1 MAVMTDAVVP
11 ALEDAREAHEAVVDR
26 FRADATVTPAGPY
39 RQMLER
45 EVDDVQDSLQRIE
58 DHVRDLRP
66 PSGLVG
72 DSVDI
77 ARLISRSAV
86 RTAMLPLT
94 IGSTLVT
101 DMLRGRRPNDERRLL
116 RNAEDEYAV
125 TARAL
130 AACRAGESIAEE
142 VRDQATADLLAA
154 LRRQDEELLQR
165 LGDSVAQNAR
175 AVAAAANGFVQENG
189 GGWADA
195 AARAVRT
202 AADRV
207 QDVAQT
213 GGRRAR
219 GAAGGAVREMPEPTR
234 MAEEEIQGAVTRE
247 EELPILRFSQLS
259 VDEIQQRLRT
269 LSHSDLTVIEGYERT
284 HAKRPGVLDAIEQ
297 LRGSEPWP
305 GYDTMSPD
313 EITARLQNVP
323 ASVARQVQEYERR
336 HQERQ
341 EVASAAEARTAR

>member
-1 MAVMTDAVVP
+1 MAVMTDALVP
-11 ALEDAREAHEAVVDR
+11 ALEDAREAHEALVDR
-26 FRADATVTPAGPY
+26 LRADATVTPAGPY

-72 DSVDI
+72 DRVDI

-101 DMLRGRRPNDERRLL
+101 DMLRGRRPTDERRLL

-130 AACRAGESIAEE
+130 AACRAGQSIAEE
-142 VRDQATADLLAA
+142 AHDQATADLLAA
-154 LRRQDEELLQR
+154 LRRRDEELLET
-165 LGDSVAQNAR
+165 LEDSVAQNAR

-189 GGWADA
+189 GGWAGA

-202 AADRV
+202 VADRV
-207 QDVAQT
+207 HDVAQT
-213 GGRRAR
+213 GSRRAR
-219 GAAGGAVREMPEPTR
+219 GAAGGVVREMPEPTR
-234 MAEEEIQGAVTRE
+234 MAEEVQGAVTRE

-269 LSHSDLTVIEGYERT
+269 LSQSDLTVIEGYERT

-305 GYDTMSPD
+305 GYATMSPD

-323 ASVARQVQEYERR
+323 AGVARQVQEYERR
-336 HQERQ
+336 HQQRQ
-341 EVASAAEARTAR
+341 KVASAAEARTTP